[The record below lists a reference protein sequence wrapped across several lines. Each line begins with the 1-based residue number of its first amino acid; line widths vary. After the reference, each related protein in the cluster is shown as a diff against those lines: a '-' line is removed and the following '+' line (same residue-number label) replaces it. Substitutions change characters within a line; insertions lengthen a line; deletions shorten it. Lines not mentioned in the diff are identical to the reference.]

1 MNVTQM
7 SKNTA
12 AALGMALLA
21 HGLSAAP
28 HVTIDAVAQRWPWN
42 NYVDITYTVGGAQ
55 DVERGTYMKLV
66 FTATVDG
73 TACTVDGDTLGAS
86 ASAGTHT
93 VTWRTAP
100 AGIKATT
107 LALAATILRS
117 DVPSGDD
124 YMIVDL
130 ATGSVT
136 YEGLYATQDA
146 SNARYNTATYK
157 TDKMVFRKIAGGHQY
172 TIGDDTNYKTSNGAK
187 TWTPDRDFYVGV
199 FQVTRT
205 QYKSVCG
212 TDPSSFVGSYDTSPD
227 NIAAHRAVHRVSW
240 DMLRGEGTL
249 PTAKLEAR
257 SDGTFLQ
264 RLSAKTAAAGVSDFD
279 LPTEVMFEIASRA
292 GSTDTFSW
300 GNTMNT
306 NYIVC
311 VENMT
316 NLTEK
321 TARPMAVGARLPND
335 WGLYD
340 TSGNTWEWCRDDYSR
355 SNLSSAPDPFTPA
368 YASGTEKRVMRGG
381 GGFNSKALAGDE
393 FQFRSS
399 WRGNQTP
406 SNTGDNRGFRV
417 AWIRQ

>member
-1 MNVTQM
+1 MNATQI
-7 SKNTA
+7 SKGTTVA
-12 AALGMALLA
+12 MGMALLA
-21 HGLSAAP
+21 HVLYAAP

-42 NYVDITYTVGGAQ
+42 NNIDITYTVGGAQ
-55 DVERGTYMKLV
+55 DVGRGTYMKLV
-66 FTATVDG
+66 FTAMVDG
-73 TACTVDGDTLGAS
+73 TSYVVDGDALGAS
-86 ASAGTHT
+86 ASSGTHT

-107 LALAATILRS
+107 LALTATIRQS
-117 DVPSGDD
+117 AVPSGDD

-130 ATGSVT
+130 ATGAVT
-136 YEGLYATQDA
+136 YEGLYATQEA
-146 SNARYNTATYK
+146 SNERYNTATYK
-157 TDKMVFRKIAGGHQY
+157 TDKMVFRKIAGGNPY
-172 TIGDDTNYKTSNGAK
+172 TIGDDANYKASNGEK
-187 TWTPDRDFYVGV
+187 TWTPDRDFYIGV

-212 TDPSSFVGSYDTSPD
+212 TDPSSFVSSYDTSPD

-240 DMLRGEGTL
+240 NMLRGEGTL
-249 PTAKLEAR
+249 PTAKLVAKP
-257 SDGTFLQ
+257 DGTFLQ
-264 RLSAKTAAAGVSDFD
+264 RLSAKTEVAGVSGFD
-279 LPTEVMFEIASRA
+279 LPTEIMFEIASRA

-300 GNTMNT
+300 GKTMNT

-311 VENMT
+311 LETMT

-321 TARPMAVGARLPND
+321 TARPMAVGARLPNG

-340 TSGNTWEWCRDDYSR
+340 TSGNTWEWCRDDNSR
-355 SNLSSAPDPFTPA
+355 SNLSSASDPFTPA
-368 YASGTEKRVMRGG
+368 YAAGTANRIMRGG

-399 WRGNQTP
+399 WRGNQPPT
-406 SNTGDNRGFRV
+406 NTGDNRGFRV